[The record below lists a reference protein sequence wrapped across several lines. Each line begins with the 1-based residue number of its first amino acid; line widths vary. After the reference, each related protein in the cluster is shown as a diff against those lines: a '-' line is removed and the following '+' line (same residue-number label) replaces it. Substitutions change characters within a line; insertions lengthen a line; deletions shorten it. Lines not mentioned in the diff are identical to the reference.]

1 MNLNNQQ
8 VQPMN
13 SQTHL
18 DDAAVCDV
26 CGRFGAYRLGDR
38 LLCLGCYMGR
48 GSCCP
53 EFGKD
58 DLWTSQWSQFSA
70 HEEHPG
76 HPQLLK
82 KCLHADGAVTDG
94 KRLAR
99 VV

>member
-1 MNLNNQQ
+1 MKQNNQRAQ
-8 VQPMN
+8 KPN

-38 LLCLGCYMGR
+38 LLCLECYAGS

-58 DLWTSQWSQFSA
+58 DLWEFRDEDRCPSA
-70 HEEHPG
+70 PPG
-76 HPQLLK
+76 
-82 KCLHADGAVTDG
+82 GVT
-94 KRLAR
+94 RQ
-99 VV
+99 